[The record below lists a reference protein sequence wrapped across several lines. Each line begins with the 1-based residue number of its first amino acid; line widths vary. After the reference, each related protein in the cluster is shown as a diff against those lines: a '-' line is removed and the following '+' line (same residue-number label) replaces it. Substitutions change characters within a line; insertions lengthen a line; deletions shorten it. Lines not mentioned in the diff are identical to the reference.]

1 MNSEFNTVFTN
12 IIEGINGMSLSDVAG
27 AVFPNTPTTP
37 PNTPTNPPKTSA
49 TSNTSNQFK
58 NHSGGIIKNLLQAA
72 PGILKTLEAQ
82 EKLWSGKA
90 NIGLGELAEMI
101 KGYNE
106 KRALNAMYGIID
118 YAKSKN
124 PILIMQDND
133 MIKTIKQQLL
143 QKQNEKQ

>member
-27 AVFPNTPTTP
+27 AAFPNTPATS
-37 PNTPTNPPKTSA
+37 TNTSA
-49 TSNTSNQFK
+49 ISSTSNQFK
-58 NHSGGIIKNLLQAA
+58 THSGGIIKNLLQAT
-72 PGILKTLEAQ
+72 PNILKTLEAQ

-106 KRALNAMYGIID
+106 KKALNAMYGIID

-124 PILIMQDND
+124 PTLIMQDND
-133 MIKTIKQQLL
+133 MIRTIKQRLL
-143 QKQNEKQ
+143 QKQNEK

>member
-1 MNSEFNTVFTN
+1 MNSEFNTAFTN
-12 IIEGINGMSLSDVAG
+12 IIEGINGMSSSDVAG
-27 AVFPNTPTTP
+27 AAFPNTPTV
-37 PNTPTNPPKTSA
+37 SDA
-49 TSNTSNQFK
+49 SNQFK

-90 NIGLGELAEMI
+90 NIGLNELAEMI

-106 KRALNAMYGIID
+106 KQALNAMHGIID
-118 YAKSKN
+118 YAKSKK
-124 PILIMQDND
+124 PTLIMQDND
-133 MIKTIKQQLL
+133 MIRTIKQQLL

>member
-1 MNSEFNTVFTN
+1 MNSEFNTAFTN

-27 AVFPNTPTTP
+27 AAFPNTSTP
-37 PNTPTNPPKTSA
+37 STNTPTNTPTVSD
-49 TSNTSNQFK
+49 TSNQFK

-90 NIGLGELAEMI
+90 NIGLSELAEMI

-106 KRALNAMYGIID
+106 KQALNAMYGIID
-118 YAKSKN
+118 YAKSKK
-124 PILIMQDND
+124 PTLIMQDND
-133 MIKTIKQQLL
+133 MIRTIKQQLL